1 MPFEASHGENAP
13 LPTGK
18 AARAGAEGELLA
30 VLRNPAL
37 IAQVQ
42 EALLRIGA
50 SPVRPVAP
58 EEATARLVGPGRPP
72 LGLLCEPQPEERG
85 WGALHAAAQ
94 DPFSPT
100 RVLVLDA
107 ALAGNPG
114 ALLAALRRITGRPDP
129 SEADEVA
136 ALRRGL
142 AEGEVAMRYQPIVRI
157 SDRRPVGLEG
167 LVRWLRPDGRR
178 AIPLGPDAFIPMAE
192 RHGLALAVARAVGRM
207 ATQELVALRPRL
219 ALPISINLP
228 LEVLQ
233 RPDTVPWLGRLC
245 RECRLRPAMLGI
257 ELTETTPVHDLP
269 LLRRA
274 VLRLR
279 GAGHPLWVD
288 DMSLEER
295 RDELLRLPFTGIK
308 LDRFLVSD
316 AARSRRSRAEME
328 RLVALAH
335 GRGMLVTA
343 EGISS
348 PALWHA
354 VAMAGVDRAQGYAVG
369 RPLPAAALPA
379 WIAAWRGARGPV
391 RDPA

>member
-1 MPFEASHGENAP
+1 MP
-13 LPTGK
+13 LPRA
-18 AARAGAEGELLA
+18 AARPDAAEELLA
-30 VLRNPAL
+30 VLRSPAL

-42 EALLRIGA
+42 EALQQIGA
-50 SPVRPVAP
+50 PPARPVRP
-58 EEATARLVGPGRPP
+58 EEAAARLVGPGRPP

-100 RVLVLDA
+100 RVLLMDA
-107 ALAGNPG
+107 KLAGNAS
-114 ALLAALRRITGRPDP
+114 ALTAALRRITGRPDP
-129 SEADEVA
+129 SEAEEVA

-157 SDRRPVGLEG
+157 ADRRPVALEG

-192 RHGLALAVARAVGRM
+192 RHGLSLAVARAVGHM
-207 ATQELVALRPRL
+207 AVQDMRAMRART

-245 RECRLRPAMLGI
+245 REGGLRPSMLGI

-279 GAGHPLWVD
+279 GAGHDLWVD

-295 RDELLRLPFTGIK
+295 RDMLLRLPFTGIK
-308 LDRFLVSD
+308 LDRFLVTE
-316 AARSRRSRAEME
+316 APRSRRSRAELE

-335 GRGMLVTA
+335 ARGMLVTA
-343 EGISS
+343 EGVSS

-354 VAMAGVDRAQGYAVG
+354 MACAGVDRAQGFAVG

-379 WIAAWRGARGPV
+379 WIAAWRGAGRLSLTV
-391 RDPA
+391 

>member
-1 MPFEASHGENAP
+1 M
-13 LPTGK
+13 
-18 AARAGAEGELLA
+18 
-30 VLRNPAL
+30 
-37 IAQVQ
+37 
-42 EALLRIGA
+42 
-50 SPVRPVAP
+50 
-58 EEATARLVGPGRPP
+58 
-72 LGLLCEPQPEERG
+72 GLLCEAQPEERG

-100 RVLVLDA
+100 RVLLLDS
-107 ALAGNPG
+107 ALAGNVA
-114 ALLAALRRITGRPDP
+114 ALTAALRRITGRSDP

-157 SDRRPVGLEG
+157 ADRRPVGLEG

-207 ATQELVALRPRL
+207 ATQDLRILRPQI
-219 ALPISINLP
+219 ALPVSINLP

-245 RECRLRPAMLGI
+245 RESGLRPSMLGI
-257 ELTETTPVHDLP
+257 ELTETTPVHDVP

-279 GAGHPLWVD
+279 QAGHDLWVD

-295 RDELLRLPFTGIK
+295 RDTLLRFPFTGIK
-308 LDRFLVSD
+308 LDRFLVSE
-316 AARSRRSRAEME
+316 APHNRRSRAELE
-328 RLVALAH
+328 RLVGLAH
-335 GRGMLVTA
+335 ARGMLVTA

-348 PALWHA
+348 PALWQ
-354 VAMAGVDRAQGYAVG
+354 AMARAGVDRAQGFAVG
-369 RPLPAAALPA
+369 RPLPAAAIPA
-379 WIAAWRGARGPV
+379 WIAAWRGAGQPRWPSDGT
-391 RDPA
+391 RSGGTA